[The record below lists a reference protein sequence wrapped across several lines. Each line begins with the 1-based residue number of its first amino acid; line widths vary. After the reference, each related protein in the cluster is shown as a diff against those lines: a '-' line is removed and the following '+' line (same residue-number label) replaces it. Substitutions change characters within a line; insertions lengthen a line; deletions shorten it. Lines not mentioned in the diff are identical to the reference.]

1 MCEKKR
7 KNAKSFRKK
16 YISLKKI
23 ILFQKELFYYCS
35 LLNKEYML
43 DCSCLNSASYEL
55 HLLRVLKLAIWFA
68 FFSCFQFF
76 FVKNEEFAA
85 RFFMK
90 KEKTELD
97 LS

>member
-16 YISLKKI
+16 NISLKKL

-43 DCSCLNSASYEL
+43 DCSCLNSA
-55 HLLRVLKLAIWFA
+55 K
-68 FFSCFQFF
+68 
-76 FVKNEEFAA
+76 
-85 RFFMK
+85 
-90 KEKTELD
+90 
-97 LS
+97 